1 MARYKVSALHQTHLA
16 LGARWVEDGEWRLPG
31 DYGDP
36 EAEAQRVR
44 QSVGLQ
50 DVSAIGKLDVKGRDA
65 ERLIAAVASWDGVSA
80 LRLRPDHFLLL
91 TAPGREQDVAETLRR
106 QLLSQSP
113 GCAHVTDVTPALSAL
128 ALVGPRARDVL
139 AKLIALDLR
148 PDRFPDGTSA
158 QGGLAKIHAVVLRK
172 DWGGLTAFFLLV
184 PRELGEHAWETLR
197 EAGEELGLVPFGL
210 AAARLLRG
218 GI

>member
-36 EAEAQRVR
+36 EAEAGRVR

-50 DVSAIGKLDVKGRDA
+50 DVSAIGKLDVKGREA
-65 ERLIAAVASWDGVSA
+65 ARLLAGVASWDGLSA
-80 LRLRPDHFLLL
+80 LRLRPDHFLVL
-91 TAPGREQDVAETLRR
+91 TPSGQEARLVETLGRR
-106 QLLSQSP
+106 SNQSAS
-113 GCAHVTDVTPALSAL
+113 CAHVTDVTPALSAL

-148 PDRFPDGTSA
+148 ADRFPDGTSA
-158 QGGLAKIHAVVLRK
+158 QGGLAKIHAVVLRR
-172 DWGGLTAFFLLV
+172 DWGGLTAFSLLV

-197 EAGEELGLVPFGL
+197 EAGEEFGLVPFGV
-210 AAARLLRG
+210 AAERLLRG
-218 GI
+218 GS